1 MHRLCRAHNDLYDAG
16 KLQITGPPDR
26 PVFHFADGR
35 VVEGFGPTP
44 GGGER
49 EKEGPEPP

>member
-1 MHRLCRAHNDLYDAG
+1 MHNALYDAG

-35 VVEGFGPTP
+35 VVEGFGPATP
-44 GGGER
+44 GDGAEERER
-49 EKEGPEPP
+49 EKPEPP